1 MVKNLLSNA
10 GNKRVVGLMSEWE
23 DLLEEEIAIHP
34 RILAWKD
41 PWTEESGGLQSIGS
55 QSRT

>member
-10 GNKRVVGLMSEWE
+10 GDKRVVGLMSEWE
-23 DLLEEEIAIHP
+23 DLLEEEIAIQP